1 MIEIKGL
8 TKRFGRVTA
17 LDRMNCT
24 IEEGSVFGLVGSNG
38 AGKSTLLRILAGI
51 YLPDGGEVHIDNM
64 PVFENPVVKGRVFF
78 VPDFPYF
85 FPQSTLADM
94 VPWYSYLPIN
104 NCKNVV
110 FPWPLRPINPSF
122 QSVSSSKDT
131 SSNTGS

>member
-64 PVFENPVVKGRVFF
+64 PVFENRCV
-78 VPDFPYF
+78 
-85 FPQSTLADM
+85 
-94 VPWYSYLPIN
+94 
-104 NCKNVV
+104 
-110 FPWPLRPINPSF
+110 
-122 QSVSSSKDT
+122 
-131 SSNTGS
+131 